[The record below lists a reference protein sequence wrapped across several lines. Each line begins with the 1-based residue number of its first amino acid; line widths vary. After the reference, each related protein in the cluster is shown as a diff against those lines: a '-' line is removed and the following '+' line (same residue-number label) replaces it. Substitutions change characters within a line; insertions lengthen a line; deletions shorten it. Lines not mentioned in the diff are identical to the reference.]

1 MATFNFN
8 YLSLTMAVSSLSH
21 RGELLTR
28 VGMSSFITDLNL
40 ASSWDGTEYLQQDIH
55 ASIK

>member
-1 MATFNFN
+1 
-8 YLSLTMAVSSLSH
+8 MAVSSLSH

-40 ASSWDGTEYLQQDIH
+40 ASSWDGTEYLQQDVH